1 MAKSVKL
8 KEADTFIDAEG
19 IRDFEQGRT
28 QAEIN
33 ADLVQADNLKSGY
46 FVLPGG
52 LKMCWGTAQFT
63 ENEKTIA
70 FPITFDS
77 TPKVFT
83 NCLSSQPN
91 ASDGKYIVASTAYDI
106 TKNNFIAT
114 KRYYQKLNGEYGN
127 AGESLDWF
135 AIGY

>member
-8 KEADTFIDAEG
+8 KEADTFIDTEG
-19 IRDFEQGRT
+19 IRDFAQQKT

-33 ADLVQADNLKSGY
+33 ESLVQANNLKNGY

-52 LKMCWGTAQFT
+52 LKMCWGTAKFT
-63 ENEKTIA
+63 ESKKTIA
-70 FPITFDS
+70 FPITFDIV
-77 TPKVFT
+77 PKVFT
-83 NCLSSQPN
+83 NCLSSQPD
-91 ASDGKYIVASTAYDI
+91 SDGKYIVASTAYDI

-127 AGESLDWF
+127 AGEPLDWF

>member
-1 MAKSVKL
+1 MAKSVTL
-8 KEADTFIDAEG
+8 KEADTFIDTEG
-19 IRDFEQGRT
+19 IRDFEQGKT

-33 ADLVQADNLKSGY
+33 ASLVQADNLKNGY

-63 ENEKTIA
+63 EDEKAIT

-77 TPKVFT
+77 VPKVFT
-83 NCLSSQPN
+83 NCQTSQTYEGKHIITSS
-91 ASDGKYIVASTAYDI
+91 AMLETTSGFT
-106 TKNNFIAT
+106 AT
-114 KRYYQKLNGEYGN
+114 KRYYSTETNSYGN
-127 AGESLDWF
+127 AGEPLDWF

>member
-1 MAKSVKL
+1 MAESL
-8 KEADTFIDAEG
+8 KFKGDKFLDTEG
-19 IRDFEQGRT
+19 IRDFEQGKT

-33 ADLVQADNLKSGY
+33 ASLVQADNLKNGY

-52 LKMCWGTAQFT
+52 LKMCWGKAEFT
-63 ENEKTIA
+63 ESGKTIA

-77 TPKVFT
+77 VPKVFT
-83 NCLSSQPN
+83 NCLSSQPD
-91 ASDGKYIVASTAYDI
+91 SDGKYIATSTAYNI

-114 KRYYQKLNGEYGN
+114 KRYYQTQNGEYGN
-127 AGESLDWF
+127 AGELLDWF